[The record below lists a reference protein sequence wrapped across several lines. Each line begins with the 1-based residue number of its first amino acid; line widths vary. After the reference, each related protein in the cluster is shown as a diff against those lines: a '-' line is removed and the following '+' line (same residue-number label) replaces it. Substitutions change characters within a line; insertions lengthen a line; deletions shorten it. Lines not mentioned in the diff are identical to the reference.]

1 MIESRHPTPIASRSQ
16 EVNGTSTSVDYTES
30 ATRALKGLLDAR
42 RMTYADLAQ
51 RLTEMGEAET
61 ETSVSQKVRRGSFQ
75 LAFFLLC
82 MDALRVE
89 EALVI
94 APSATLSFPVQLR
107 T

>member
-1 MIESRHPTPIASRSQ
+1 MIEPSHPTPVSSRAQ
-16 EVNGTSTSVDYTES
+16 GTRGEPASVDYAES

-42 RMTYADLAQ
+42 RMSYADLAE
-51 RLTEMGEAET
+51 RLTQLGMAET

-82 MDALRVE
+82 MDALNVD

-94 APSATLSFPVQLR
+94 APSAKHSSPVQLR

>member
-1 MIESRHPTPIASRSQ
+1 MIESSHPTPISSRTQGASG
-16 EVNGTSTSVDYTES
+16 EPAPVDYAES

-42 RMTYADLAQ
+42 RMSYADLAE
-51 RLTEMGEAET
+51 RLTTMGIAET

-82 MDALRVE
+82 MDALHVE

-94 APSATLSFPVQLR
+94 APSATNSSPIQLR